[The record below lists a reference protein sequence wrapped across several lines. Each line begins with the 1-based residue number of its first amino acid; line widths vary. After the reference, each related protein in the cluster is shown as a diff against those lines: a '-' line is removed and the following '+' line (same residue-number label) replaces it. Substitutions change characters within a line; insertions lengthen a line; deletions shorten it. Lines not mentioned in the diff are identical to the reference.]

1 MMLNLFMA
9 VVLEGYCSTNKEHTG
24 AITQEILNLLVE
36 HWVDYDPLA
45 TGWIDLKDVIFL
57 IYEVN
62 EPLGKSNLFETEI
75 KEQTRLR
82 LENYLEK
89 NEQIK
94 NKIIDIDKRFVV
106 QKERNMVVPFN
117 FALSMFNKMNLPVY
131 SEIQGDYKC
140 HFRDIVKRLCRGVL
154 EKKRAD
160 FDPKGIER
168 NHLEYLNMLW
178 LEKYPDLKT
187 KKVLQGYDSGKL
199 WAALFI
205 VSCVENVA

>member
-94 NKIIDIDKRFVV
+94 NKIIDIDKCVIPH
-106 QKERNMVVPFN
+106 QNADEISHQHS
-117 FALSMFNKMNLPVY
+117 ALL
-131 SEIQGDYKC
+131 
-140 HFRDIVKRLCRGVL
+140 
-154 EKKRAD
+154 
-160 FDPKGIER
+160 
-168 NHLEYLNMLW
+168 
-178 LEKYPDLKT
+178 
-187 KKVLQGYDSGKL
+187 
-199 WAALFI
+199 
-205 VSCVENVA
+205 